1 MAWLTLA
8 VATACGGPQTA
19 GSRPGIVANGGGAP
33 GSGGSNGATGG
44 SGSNGAAGGGAG
56 APTGTITDAGT
67 LADALGAFDGGGCT
81 DDTEAEPI
89 GVAATGTF
97 SGDGVSGAICDR
109 GAFAYV
115 QSTPADD
122 GGAPMI
128 ELLIETTVKGSP
140 AAALRFSTPGNV
152 VSGEINVDIGL
163 PAASAGTYAPA
174 ATCGS
179 AVIVATLPPPDASI
193 CATDAGPDSFDCP
206 TGCQSIGGISDHTC
220 APIAPELD
228 FVALASDDCR
238 GDSTTPTGSWTLTL
252 TSVTPYPADAGAYG
266 VLYYAVHG
274 TLTATLADEQSDGGT
289 SGVSL
294 ALTF

>member
-1 MAWLTLA
+1 MCATAWLALA
-8 VATACGGPQTA
+8 IAPACGGSQTA
-19 GSRPGIVANGGGAP
+19 GTRPGIVGNGGGAP
-33 GSGGSNGATGG
+33 GSGGSNGAGG
-44 SGSNGAAGGGAG
+44 VSSGGGAG
-56 APTGTITDAGT
+56 GPTGPITDAGT
-67 LADALGAFDGGGCT
+67 LADALGSFDGGGCT

-152 VSGEINVDIGL
+152 VAGDISVDIGL
-163 PAASAGTYAPA
+163 PAASTGTYAQA

-179 AVIVATLPPPDASI
+179 AVIAAMLPPPDASI

-206 TGCQSIGGISDHTC
+206 PGCQSVGGLSDHTC
-220 APIAPELD
+220 TPFAPELD
-228 FVALASDDCR
+228 FVALAADDCR
-238 GDSTTPTGSWTLTL
+238 GDSTTPIGSWTLTL

-266 VLYYAVHG
+266 VVYYAVHG
-274 TLTATLADEQSDGGT
+274 TLTATLADEQGDGGT
-289 SGVSL
+289 SGVGLS
-294 ALTF
+294 LTF